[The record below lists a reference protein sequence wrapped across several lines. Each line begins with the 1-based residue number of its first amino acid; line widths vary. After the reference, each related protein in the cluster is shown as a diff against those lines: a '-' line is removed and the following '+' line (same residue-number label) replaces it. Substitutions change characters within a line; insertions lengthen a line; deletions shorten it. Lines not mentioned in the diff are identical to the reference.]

1 MKGAKDMID
10 RNKKEKK
17 KNHIPQINQWRKQ
30 KIGKK
35 YTKYMLFIYI

>member
-17 KNHIPQINQWRKQ
+17 KITFHKSIN
-30 KIGKK
+30 GGNKK
-35 YTKYMLFIYI
+35 